1 VLYPVFG
8 GSGVIDQLD
17 DLGVSWVQLPGT
29 GVDAFR
35 PLDRFAGVTLTC
47 ARGTSATAISEFV
60 LASMLLFEKRLTD
73 VWLHEAPPRWNIPE
87 STLGTLYGRTLGLV
101 GLGGI
106 GSAIA
111 TRALPFGMRVVAFRR
126 HADQPSPVPGVD
138 VVGTLDELLPVA
150 DHLVVAAPATSATA
164 HLLDASAFEKVK
176 AGVHL
181 VNIARGTLVDQD
193 ALRAALDD
201 GRVACASLDVADPEP
216 VPAGHWLYEHPNVR
230 LTAHISWSMPGGFEN
245 ISGYFLD
252 NLDRWLRGDPLEGV
266 VDITEGY

>member
-8 GSGVIDQLD
+8 ASGVIDQLR

-73 VWLHEAPPRWNIPE
+73 VWLHGPPPRWNIPE
-87 STLGTLYGRTLGLV
+87 STLGTLHGRTLGLV

-126 HADQPSPVPGVD
+126 HAEKPSPVPGVD
-138 VVGTLDELLPVA
+138 VVASLDELLPVA

-164 HLLDASAFEKVK
+164 HLLDAAAFDKMK
-176 AGVHL
+176 PGVHL
-181 VNIARGTLVDQD
+181 VNIARGTLIDQD
-193 ALRAALDD
+193 ALRVALDD
-201 GRVACASLDVADPEP
+201 GRVARASLDVADPEP

-252 NLDRWLRGDPLEGV
+252 NLGRWLRDEPLDGV
-266 VDITEGY
+266 VDINEGY

>member
-1 VLYPVFG
+1 MFG
-8 GSGVIDQLD
+8 QLA
-17 DLGVSWVQLPGT
+17 DLGVEWVQLPGT

-35 PLDRFAGVTLTC
+35 PLDRFADVTLTC

-60 LASMLLFEKRLTD
+60 LASMLVFEKRLHE
-73 VWLHEAPPRWNIPE
+73 VWLREAPPRWNLPDQ
-87 STLGTLYGRTLGLV
+87 TLGTLWGRTLGLI

-111 TRALPFGMRVVAFRR
+111 CRALPFGMRVVAFRR
-126 HADQPSPVPGVD
+126 HADRPPPVAGVD
-138 VVGTLDELLPVA
+138 VVASLDGLLPVA
-150 DHLVVAAPATSATA
+150 DHLVVAAPATPATT
-164 HLLDASAFEKVK
+164 HLLGARAFSLVK
-176 AGVHL
+176 PGVHL

-216 VPAGHWLYEHPNVR
+216 VPAGHWLYEHPRVR

-252 NLDRWLRGDPLEGV
+252 NLDRYLRREPLEGV
-266 VDITEGY
+266 VDVTEGY